1 MDNAVDSPFIG
12 FGAFISPIPEHYAA
26 LSLSA
31 YPCCVYLFHHRIFYI
46 RFVLHPS
53 IGLYPS
59 ICITSFM
66 EPATRIEL
74 AYSAWKADV
83 LPLNYTGT
91 LPPRHAPGRDIREE
105 KGGI

>member
-1 MDNAVDSPFIG
+1 MGEVIRYQAVVRLTLCVIDV
-12 FGAFISPIPEHYAA
+12 
-26 LSLSA
+26 A
-31 YPCCVYLFHHRIFYI
+31 YCVYLFHHRIFYI
-46 RFVLHPS
+46 SFVLHPS

-66 EPATRIEL
+66 EPVTGTEP

-91 LPPRHAPGRDIREE
+91 PRPVARTGRE
-105 KGGI
+105 K